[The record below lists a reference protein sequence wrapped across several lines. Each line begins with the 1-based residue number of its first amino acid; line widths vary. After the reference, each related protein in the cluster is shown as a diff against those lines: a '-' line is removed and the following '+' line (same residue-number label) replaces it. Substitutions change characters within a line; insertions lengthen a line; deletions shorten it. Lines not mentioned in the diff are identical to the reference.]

1 MQSIYR
7 RTIRPVALV
16 WFGGAFS
23 VAAIAGDNR
32 RGVCRADRYIRFTMA
47 ENSGHFG
54 GDLGTV
60 KRWQRGQSVP
70 RYIHF
75 THVATVPALAL
86 DRAAPRLAL
95 PHGNFTGAI
104 QCSHD
109 KNDLTALHCVP

>member
-1 MQSIYR
+1 
-7 RTIRPVALV
+7 
-16 WFGGAFS
+16 
-23 VAAIAGDNR
+23 
-32 RGVCRADRYIRFTMA
+32 MA
-47 ENSGHFG
+47 ENSGRFG

-60 KRWQRGQSVP
+60 HSGNAVKRFP

-86 DRAAPRLAL
+86 DRAAPWLAL

-109 KNDLTALHCVP
+109 KNDLALHCVP